1 MENIDSKSQEK
12 VSAFTMLWN
21 QLKGFPR
28 KLMDKISNIAKNTI
42 QIGKDDP
49 RKIWHAAKVGLSL
62 TLVMLF
68 YYSWP
73 RYHSF
78 EQSAII
84 AVLTGMVAFEYTA
97 GATISKCLNIAFATA
112 LGVSLGIGAKYLAG
126 ICGKEEEPIILGVLV
141 FILGA
146 LGTFTRF
153 YPHMQRRYDY
163 GCMFSVATFSLVTV
177 SGDMYMDLVEQRI
190 STIMV
195 SVTTVMVISL
205 VICPVWA
212 GKDLHKLISSN
223 LEKLASFLDGFESE
237 YFQASD
243 EGSKDK
249 EKGFLEGFKSVLDS
263 KSTEESLADFAWW
276 EPAHGSFKFNNPGK
290 EYLKIGKLGRDCA
303 CHLHAL
309 SGHLKS
315 KSQAP
320 TEFHRRTEKACK
332 RIIAESSNALNDLA
346 FSIKTRTRS
355 TAKPDRYNAK
365 FAINDLKA
373 TLVITT
379 KTFSEVDT
387 IDVITA
393 MSVASILIDVSK
405 CVDEISKAVGELSV
419 KAHFQKKDD
428 STSTEALEKPPTPRS
443 HLLHRGIVN
452 AAVVNKEEENPIGAI
467 KGEHVVCEIHAIEEV
482 IEVEG
487 KGERVVIGVDEY
499 ESRNGSKI

>member
-1 MENIDSKSQEK
+1 MEKA
-12 VSAFTMLWN
+12 SAFTMLWN

-28 KLMDKISNIAKNTI
+28 KLMHKISNIAKNTI

-73 RYHSF
+73 LYHSF

-112 LGVSLGIGAKYLAG
+112 LGVSLGIGAKYLAEM
-126 ICGKEEEPIILGVLV
+126 CGREGEPIILGVLV

-163 GCMFSVATFSLVTV
+163 GCMFSVSTFSLVTV
-177 SGDMYMDLVEQRI
+177 SGDMYMELVKQRI

-195 SVTTVMVISL
+195 SVATVMVISL

-212 GKDLHKLISSN
+212 GKDLHQLSSAN

-237 YFQASD
+237 YFQATG

-249 EKGFLEGFKSVLDS
+249 EKGFLKAIKSVLDS
-263 KSTEESLADFAWW
+263 KASEESLANFAWW
-276 EPAHGSFKFNNPGK
+276 EPAAAHGSFKFNNPGK

-303 CHLHAL
+303 CHLHTL

-315 KSQAP
+315 KSQVY
-320 TEFHRRTEKACK
+320 
-332 RIIAESSNALNDLA
+332 I
-346 FSIKTRTRS
+346 
-355 TAKPDRYNAK
+355 Y
-365 FAINDLKA
+365 
-373 TLVITT
+373 
-379 KTFSEVDT
+379 
-387 IDVITA
+387 
-393 MSVASILIDVSK
+393 
-405 CVDEISKAVGELSV
+405 
-419 KAHFQKKDD
+419 
-428 STSTEALEKPPTPRS
+428 
-443 HLLHRGIVN
+443 
-452 AAVVNKEEENPIGAI
+452 
-467 KGEHVVCEIHAIEEV
+467 
-482 IEVEG
+482 
-487 KGERVVIGVDEY
+487 
-499 ESRNGSKI
+499 